1 MYAAILHAVA
11 GGDVADGNATLDSD
25 LDRRPYADLSA
36 TEYLDGHTVYDGTLA
51 GYVPTEQPKFYTDA
65 DTEHPSLHVETDEAE
80 VPITTDVVADLEAGW
95 AGVDAGDGADLLET
109 ILLGQLSAIPER
121 TELDLEAIAG
131 TLPDDAVVK
140 GVVTSED
147 TDDDDDR
154 DAAAALWHDE
164 APKRHS
170 IPERGLTQLS
180 IRYRWD
186 GYPIHGTLAASGYVA
201 VYSDI
206 PIEAFARWVTEIVWP
221 HSVHADGTVEGQTE
235 LGDQECADCGRESED
250 LRAHATAPIG
260 GALCPVCRDQY
271 SEAADG
277 LEGGAD

>member
-121 TELDLEAIAG
+121 TELDLPAIAE
-131 TLPDDAVVK
+131 TLPDDAIVE

-147 TDDDDDR
+147 ADEDDR

-170 IPERGLTQLS
+170 IPTQGLSQLS

-201 VYSDI
+201 IYSDI
-206 PIEAFARWVTEIVWP
+206 TIEAFARWVTEVVWP
-221 HSVHADGTVEGQTE
+221 NSVHEDGTVGGQTE
-235 LGDQECADCGRESED
+235 LGDDICAECGRESDD
-250 LRAHATAPIG
+250 LLRHEAAPVDG
-260 GALCPVCRDQY
+260 TLCPVCRDQY
-271 SEAADG
+271 DEVADGTGGEAA
-277 LEGGAD
+277 